1 MEIDLD
7 KLIERTINWGVTK
20 NPDGTTSMQMKL
32 SVEGSLS
39 NVIRSDGKDSC
50 GMKEAVRFFY
60 IAREAWLRGDLET
73 VADYFGIL
81 V

>member
-1 MEIDLD
+1 MEM
-7 KLIERTINWGVTK
+7 KELIKRTTNWGVTE
-20 NPDGTTSMQMKL
+20 NPDGTKTMKMKL
-32 SVEGSLS
+32 SVDGSLS
-39 NVIRSDGKDSC
+39 NLIRSDGKDSS

-60 IAREAWLRGDLET
+60 IAKEAWLRGDLET